1 MISNYHH
8 KVFAVFL
15 LSSVFLCLL
24 FDIVSG
30 FEKNC
35 QTNQFGDIN
44 CSFTVQDKWN
54 FLEFREWLD
63 NIRVIVVSVSLK
75 LTCLNNGTVYMP
87 SPSRARNL
95 EKLYIKNCVI
105 DGYHSEFYIQ
115 PAYPESIRDLTFID
129 PIFLLDPEQLYNMVL
144 NDSQLKSVHCGHE
157 TYVRT
162 IHRNIK
168 YSFLPT
174 TTMPSLERLYQM
186 PCYQT

>member
-1 MISNYHH
+1 M
-8 KVFAVFL
+8 K
-15 LSSVFLCLL
+15 
-24 FDIVSG
+24 
-30 FEKNC
+30 KNC
-35 QTNQFGDIN
+35 QQINSDIN

-105 DGYHSEFYIQ
+105 DGYHSEFYNQ
-115 PAYPESIRDLTFID
+115 PAYPDSIRYLTFID
-129 PIFLLDPEQLYNMVL
+129 PIFLLDPEQLYVMVL